1 MRAESVQQETAG
13 NCQQGCGIKHKTISQ
28 QLVANIFG
36 IECELKRAEGEGQM
50 EGGRGLFYWLPNG
63 SLSLSLCLS
72 NIGSPT
78 SIDNDA
84 L

>member
-1 MRAESVQQETAG
+1 MRAESENEQQETAG

-36 IECELKRAEGEGQM
+36 IECELYRDREGERV
-50 EGGRGLFYWLPNG
+50 EWSGGYLYWLPNAAAG
-63 SLSLSLCLS
+63 LLPLEYW
-72 NIGSPT
+72 PRH
-78 SIDNDA
+78 DNDA

>member
-1 MRAESVQQETAG
+1 MRAESENEQQETAG

-36 IECELKRAEGEGQM
+36 IECELYRDREVEREWSGLGAISIGCQM
-50 EGGRGLFYWLPNG
+50 LLLPLEYWPRH
-63 SLSLSLCLS
+63 
-72 NIGSPT
+72 
-78 SIDNDA
+78 DNDA